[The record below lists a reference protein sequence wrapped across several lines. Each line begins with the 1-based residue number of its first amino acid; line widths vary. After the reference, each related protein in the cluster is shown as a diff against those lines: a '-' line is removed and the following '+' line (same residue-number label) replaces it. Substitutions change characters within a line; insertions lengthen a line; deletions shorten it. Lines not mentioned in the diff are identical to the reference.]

1 MIERNGETHCR
12 PIFLISDAFVKNF
25 KIRRARIHRL
35 PQLTP
40 VEEVNFSMLAIRYSK
55 HLTKDM
61 VFAGIRDIVRKIGE
75 FICRGAEVN
84 VEFPFGTLTA
94 KENRVKF
101 QFNQSRLIE
110 VSLIK

>member
-12 PIFLISDAFVKNF
+12 PLFIISDAFVKNF
-25 KIRRARIHRL
+25 RVRRARIHRI

-40 VEEVNFSMLAIRYSK
+40 VEEVNFSMLAIKFSK

-61 VFAGIRDIVRKIGE
+61 VFSGVRDIVRKIGE
-75 FICRGAEVN
+75 FICRGNEVSI
-84 VEFPFGTLTA
+84 EFPFGTLTA

-101 QFNQSRLIE
+101 HFNQTRLIE
-110 VSLIK
+110 VSIL